1 MSLHSVSLLGQRVM
15 VEFARKIERDGER
28 VGDVT

>member
-15 VEFARKIERDGER
+15 AEFAWKIERDGER